1 MKSPSSSSRGAA
13 GFTLVEILVSLA
25 VLGLMMLGVA
35 QILNGTLSTS
45 LGAYKHM
52 DADTQAR
59 MVLDRMAYDIAHIV
73 KRTDVDYVF
82 QKNSI
87 GGSMNGNDQMAFYS
101 ESGGYYPSGVSPS
114 PGGGGGEVSLVGY
127 MIPNNTTTPSLNNQ
141 LCRLSKGIAWNGYSS
156 SLPAMVF
163 NPLASLSTGTNTVNT
178 SGAYN
183 NTLLT
188 TQWNNAANG
197 IANGSDANYQVIG
210 DQVFRLEYTFLVQTS
225 PTGAY
230 ATGTGTPL
238 GYTSGGFYDY
248 PWSPTGNSSVR
259 GLQDVTAIVISIAVL
274 DSKSRLMLGSSA
286 AAATALNTA
295 AADLPKDLCT
305 SATLTNFTA
314 GTATTGYLP
323 LALWK
328 TNLLSNHLGLPKE
341 VWQQVRFYQRFCY
354 LNHLQ

>member
-1 MKSPSSSSRGAA
+1 M
-13 GFTLVEILVSLA
+13 EILVSLA

-35 QILNGTLSTS
+35 QILNGTLVTS

-52 DADTQAR
+52 DADTEAR

-87 GGSMNGNDQMAFYS
+87 GGSMHGNDQMAFYC
-101 ESGGYYPSGVSPS
+101 ESGGYYPSGVSAS

-127 MIPNNTTTPSLNNQ
+127 MIPTGTATATSSLNNQ
-141 LCRLSKGIAWNGYSS
+141 LCRLSKGIAWNGYKSN
-156 SLPAMVF
+156 LPAMVF
-163 NPLASLSTGTNTVNT
+163 NPLASLSTGTNTVSTN
-178 SGAYN
+178 GAYA

-188 TQWNNAANG
+188 TQWNGAANG
-197 IANGSDANYQVIG
+197 IADGSDPNYQVIG

-225 PTGAY
+225 ASGAY

-248 PWSPTGNSSVR
+248 PWSPTGNTSAR

-274 DSKSRLMLGSSA
+274 DSKSRLMIGSNA
-286 AAATALNTA
+286 AVASALNTA

-314 GTATTGYLP
+314 GSASTGYLP